1 MVAEVASLFKKMAD
15 IFRNM
20 HVNKEESIE
29 NIRSQILYDFDETKT
44 RHLES
49 LIHNIQSKY
58 DTYIKGTS
66 AESKHPALS
75 YIRGHASVSLHLYE
89 IATMLVHFY
98 ERYENDIRCEEA
110 QKKVCRI
117 IPQDDLLIQ
126 LNRYVRYYGK
136 RFIMEGE
143 RHADKIIKTFLKL
156 KTITIA
162 YNRKSSLHA
171 RPLSLIAKIA
181 LHYNTPLEIEIN
193 GERCNASSI
202 MKMIMMVGNMK
213 DTEKFIFR
221 GEDQALKDVKK
232 LFDIEF
238 FRDGDTSKVP
248 PQLRYLLQ

>member
-1 MVAEVASLFKKMAD
+1 
-15 IFRNM
+15 
-20 HVNKEESIE
+20 
-29 NIRSQILYDFDETKT
+29 
-44 RHLES
+44 
-49 LIHNIQSKY
+49 
-58 DTYIKGTS
+58 
-66 AESKHPALS
+66 
-75 YIRGHASVSLHLYE
+75 
-89 IATMLVHFY
+89 MLVHFY

-181 LHYNTPLEIEIN
+181 LHFNTPLEIEIN
-193 GERCNASSI
+193 GERCNASAI
-202 MKMIMMVGNMK
+202 LKMIMMVGNMK